1 VSRLGWIIAL
11 FVVLLVGGFLA
22 LTRFGGPA
30 PASAAP
36 ALPTALNSAEPASG
50 PTDTAAR
57 EVNGV
62 AK

>member
-1 VSRLGWIIAL
+1 MSKLGWIIAL
-11 FVVLLVGGFLA
+11 LVVLLVGGFLA

-30 PASAAP
+30 PATTTPAAP
-36 ALPTALNSAEPASG
+36 TARNSAEPELG
-50 PTDTAAR
+50 PTDTAAP

>member
-1 VSRLGWIIAL
+1 MSRLGWIIAL
-11 FVVLLVGGFLA
+11 LVVLLVGGFLA

-30 PASAAP
+30 TTTPAT
-36 ALPTALNSAEPASG
+36 PTVRNSAEPALG

>member
-1 VSRLGWIIAL
+1 MSRLGWIIAL
-11 FVVLLVGGFLA
+11 LVVLLVGGFLA

-30 PASAAP
+30 PAITTP
-36 ALPTALNSAEPASG
+36 AEPISFNSAEPASG

>member
-1 VSRLGWIIAL
+1 MSKLGWIIAL
-11 FVVLLVGGFLA
+11 LVVLLVGGFLA

-30 PASAAP
+30 PATTTPAAP
-36 ALPTALNSAEPASG
+36 TTNSAEPASG